1 MKIISHHVVWERKS
15 QRALWYFGGW
25 RVIFLT
31 VNSFTPLKNMVSILV
46 PTNDVF
52 ASRENG

>member
-1 MKIISHHVVWERKS
+1 MKITSHHVVWERKS
-15 QRALWYFGGW
+15 QRALGYFGGW

-31 VNSFTPLKNMVSILV
+31 VNSFTPLKNMASILV

-52 ASRENG
+52 ASREND